1 MEQGNPVEMARAL
14 ASYAHAGQKD
24 RAGNPFIEHPI
35 TVAQRVNTP
44 EEKTVAYLHDVV
56 EDTFVTLG
64 TIRNLFGNQIGDA
77 VDAMTHRADESY
89 EQYIVRL
96 GSNPIARIVK
106 LADLSHNMDMSR
118 LPEITP
124 KDLERQEKYRRAKKY
139 LEEL

>member
-96 GSNPIARIVK
+96 GHNPIARIVK